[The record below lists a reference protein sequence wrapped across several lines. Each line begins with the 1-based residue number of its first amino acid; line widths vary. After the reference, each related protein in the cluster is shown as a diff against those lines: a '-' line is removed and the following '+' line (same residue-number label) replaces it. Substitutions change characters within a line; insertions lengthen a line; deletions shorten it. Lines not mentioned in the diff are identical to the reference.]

1 MTTHSATLGLSYP
14 EARMYRLIAW
24 ALSVVFALS
33 ASAILAS
40 AQVNERIVTVGAW
53 NLEWLGTPA
62 KRSDNLGARPDED
75 LRVIATTVTDVL
87 DLEVL
92 VLVEINTQHAE
103 WTTLRG
109 ELASRGFQFIE
120 GSGGEQRVV
129 IAFDADEV
137 QVTSSTEPAEPAV
150 FPTSFTRPDSDGS
163 GQCVTSNARKPLFA
177 NLRAGQFDFTVVG
190 VHLKSKLKPQNC
202 SDEIFTAF
210 AREEQAK
217 AILAEI
223 GRRQQIGQADQ
234 DVMVIGDY
242 NDEVHES
249 APNALRAGGFRLLTE
264 DANRSPSSGA
274 LSYLKAP
281 FRSKI
286 DHIAMRPVSDL
297 EWLPRS
303 TMYLPAITTMTQPEL
318 DTFHRRFS
326 DHGPVW
332 TEFRVTLPDDD

>member
-1 MTTHSATLGLSYP
+1 M
-14 EARMYRLIAW
+14 RRLILW
-24 ALSVVFALS
+24 VLS
-33 ASAILAS
+33 AALAMSANAILAS
-40 AQVNERIVTVGAW
+40 AQVSERTVTVGAW

-62 KRSDNLGARPDED
+62 KRSNNLGPRRAED
-75 LRVIATTVTDVL
+75 LRAIATTIADVL
-87 DLEVL
+87 DLEVV

-109 ELASRGFQFIE
+109 ELAPRGFQFIE
-120 GSGGEQRVV
+120 GSGGAQRVV

-137 QVTSSTEPAEPAV
+137 QATPSTEPAEPAG

-163 GQCVTSNARKPLFA
+163 GQCLTSNAPKPLFA

-190 VHLKSKLKPQNC
+190 VHLKSKLSPQDC
-202 SDEIFTAF
+202 SDQTFTAF
-210 AREEQAK
+210 AREEQAN

-223 GRRQQIGQADQ
+223 ARRQQIGQADQ
-234 DVMVIGDY
+234 DVLVLGDY

-264 DANRSPSSGA
+264 DANRSPSSGN

-286 DHIAMRPVSDL
+286 DHIAMRPVERGSHS
-297 EWLPRS
+297 RS
-303 TMYLPAITTMTQPEL
+303 ETMYLPAITTMTQAEL

-326 DHGPVW
+326 DHGPAW
-332 TEFRVTLPDDD
+332 TEFGISQPDDD